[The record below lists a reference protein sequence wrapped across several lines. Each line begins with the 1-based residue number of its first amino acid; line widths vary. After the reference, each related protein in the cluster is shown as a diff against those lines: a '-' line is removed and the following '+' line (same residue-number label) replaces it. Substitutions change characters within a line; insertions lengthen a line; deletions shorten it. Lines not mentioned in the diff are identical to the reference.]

1 MLENARYMTKFVKEK
16 RTAELFELQ
25 DKSGYIIR
33 LLENNKIVED
43 RVVQGKSMYYIV
55 DTCENWC
62 EGIIDPWI

>member
-1 MLENARYMTKFVKEK
+1 MLENARYMTKFVKDK
-16 RTAELFELQ
+16 RSAELFELE

>member
-1 MLENARYMTKFVKEK
+1 MTKFVKEK
-16 RTAELFELQ
+16 RSAELFELE

>member
-1 MLENARYMTKFVKEK
+1 MTKFVKEK
-16 RTAELFELQ
+16 RTAELFELE